1 MVYWIRKNGRIEG
14 PFPPEQVRRR
24 INLNLLGSLDE
35 VSTDR
40 LRWAHIRDTE
50 LWNPVRTMPETVEL
64 PVEEPMH
71 LTRMRT
77 SARRPHSAPDPEAF
91 VEAETPSADDE
102 CQPPPGNVEP
112 KSPIGRRKALIVA
125 ACCTALA
132 FCFVSLLVVG
142 MLLASSSKGRDDVK
156 RGKQNETSDLSASAG
171 FKYVRD
177 KLAIIECKEGSGTG
191 FLLEMDGKTY
201 LISNEHVLRSAETP
215 RIRLL
220 DGTALTLGAFAVAG
234 DGRDLAR
241 FEVVGTTREPLRQN
255 TAMPNVGDFVAVYG
269 NSLGKGVVT
278 ESKGFVQGVGPQA
291 LETNAEIVHGNSGSP
306 VVDGDGKV
314 LGVAAFMVRGDSGTD
329 DWTLRNTRYDGNTRR
344 FAVRLNGVTWKTIE
358 RKKYERQVG
367 ALAELDTF
375 WGHLRP
381 FLVWDVQGVDTS
393 KLDLDYTDSE
403 SRDFKRDDHGFNEMM
418 KTVSKSR
425 GRLLKAYASWKAYV
439 DARSKF
445 IEGLNGDIGSE
456 KITYEQGK
464 RKVSDYDAE
473 MEKKYTVFESAVR
486 DMVNVRKEALAML
499 RQYADGI
506 GRDVPQI
513 DAGYPGD
520 GSDCVEWYRGAL
532 RWAEDLMNQRLKDI
546 NKANRK
552 GEGEDDED

>member
-91 VEAETPSADDE
+91 VEAETPLADDE

-220 DGTALTLGAFAVAG
+220 DRINEYNALF
-234 DGRDLAR
+234 DR
-241 FEVVGTTREPLRQN
+241 RQN
-255 TAMPNVGDFVAVYG
+255 Y
-269 NSLGKGVVT
+269 VT
-278 ESKGFVQGVGPQA
+278 
-291 LETNAEIVHGNSGSP
+291 
-306 VVDGDGKV
+306 
-314 LGVAAFMVRGDSGTD
+314 
-329 DWTLRNTRYDGNTRR
+329 
-344 FAVRLNGVTWKTIE
+344 
-358 RKKYERQVG
+358 
-367 ALAELDTF
+367 
-375 WGHLRP
+375 
-381 FLVWDVQGVDTS
+381 
-393 KLDLDYTDSE
+393 
-403 SRDFKRDDHGFNEMM
+403 
-418 KTVSKSR
+418 
-425 GRLLKAYASWKAYV
+425 
-439 DARSKF
+439 F
-445 IEGLNGDIGSE
+445 IEQAAKMGCEPAQRFMSSLS
-456 KITYEQGK
+456 QG
-464 RKVSDYDAE
+464 
-473 MEKKYTVFESAVR
+473 
-486 DMVNVRKEALAML
+486 
-499 RQYADGI
+499 Q
-506 GRDVPQI
+506 
-513 DAGYPGD
+513 
-520 GSDCVEWYRGAL
+520 
-532 RWAEDLMNQRLKDI
+532 
-546 NKANRK
+546 
-552 GEGEDDED
+552 

>member
-14 PFPPEQVRRR
+14 PFPPEQIRRR

-40 LRWAHIRDTE
+40 QRWVHVRDTE

-64 PVEEPMH
+64 PVEEPGR
-71 LTRMRT
+71 LTRLRT
-77 SARRPHSAPDPEAF
+77 SARQPYSASAPDA
-91 VEAETPSADDE
+91 VAETEMPSASDE
-102 CQPPPGNVEP
+102 CPPCPSDTEP
-112 KSPIGRRKALIVA
+112 KRPIDRRKMLVVA
-125 ACCTALA
+125 ACCTA
-132 FCFVSLLVVG
+132 CISVVSLLVVG
-142 MLLASSSKGRDDVK
+142 ALLVTSSKGRDEGG
-156 RGKQNETSDLSASAG
+156 RRKQNETADLPTTAG
-171 FKYVRD
+171 FKSVRD

-201 LISNEHVLRSAETP
+201 LVSNEHVLRSVETP

-220 DGTALTLGAFAVAG
+220 DGTAVTLGVFSVAG

-241 FEVVGTTREPLRQN
+241 FEVLGTTREPLRQN

-306 VVDGDGKV
+306 VVDGAGKV

-344 FAVRLNGVTWKTIE
+344 FAVRLNSVTWKTID

-375 WGHLRP
+375 WGYFVP
-381 FLVWDVQGVDTS
+381 FLVFDSNTGVIDS
-393 KLDLDYTDSE
+393 AKLNYTDLDSRGFKSSE
-403 SRDFKRDDHGFNEMM
+403 HGFDDMM
-418 KTVSKSR
+418 KTVAKTHAKCKKTFLRWEESNK
-425 GRLLKAYASWKAYV
+425 GRS
-439 DARSKF
+439 DF
-445 IEGLNGDIGSE
+445 IDGLNRRIQNE
-456 KITYEQGK
+456 AITQKDAET
-464 RKVSDYDAE
+464 VLSNYDAE
-473 MEKKYTVFESAVR
+473 TERRYQASKAAIRNMTL
-486 DMVNVRKEALAML
+486 VRKEALALVRQYINGAHWDAPQIADGYPDGGRGSIAWYKGVL
-499 RQYADGI
+499 RQ
-506 GRDVPQI
+506 
-513 DAGYPGD
+513 AG
-520 GSDCVEWYRGAL
+520 
-532 RWAEDLMNQRLKDI
+532 DLMDQKLKEL
-546 NKANRK
+546 NKAFK
-552 GEGEDDED
+552 EIEGEDDED